1 MAGGEKSKSK
11 SKEIWWGVGLAA
23 VLGSLAIFAA

>member
-1 MAGGEKSKSK
+1 MAGGEKSK